1 MNGAK
6 ILAETIEKVVDGKI
20 AKAMRGGVQ
29 TVEAEYVGT
38 DSQGKSW
45 VLLPGADSATPVKS
59 MAVEASAGD
68 VVSVTIGNGRATVSS
83 NVSNPGAGVAG
94 VSEVRDTA
102 TVAKDTADK
111 ATVSASQAL
120 NAAATAQDSAD
131 RALVSADNAAE
142 AAARA
147 DTHAEQAMQSATV
160 AGDAAGRA
168 QASASIANDA
178 ANAAIADAAI
188 ANHAANEANVAAN
201 GAVRG
206 LATVE
211 DVIGTLNWIAEHGTY
226 VQTQDAHIDPAKV
239 YYTRSGSGTQQDPYV
254 YAAVEEPTDAGLS
267 SYYELSIDS
276 GIANYVNT
284 HLALMGDGLHV
295 VPTSG
300 GYYLVIAND
309 GVSVYDSQSNL
320 VTKFGESIDFSSTRP
335 QYIGNEDAYVV
346 FVPADGSNPARVEIG
361 GNVRMGSDKTLSEV
375 LEDVQQASSD
385 ASDAVATARDG
396 AHLVISSTNGQ
407 LFKNGSESTVLQ
419 VSVFPNGGGRLD
431 TIETVR
437 SRFGNGAYVEWKWKH
452 DSDNTWGTLAAN
464 DPHISM
470 GGMWLTVT
478 PEDVASK
485 TSFSADLVVP

>member
-6 ILAETIEKVVDGKI
+6 MLAETIEKVVDEKI
-20 AKAMRGGVQ
+20 TKAMRGGVQ

-188 ANHAANEANVAAN
+188 ANRAANEANVAAN

-284 HLALMGDGLHV
+284 HLALMDDGLHV

-335 QYIGNEDAYVV
+335 QFIGNEDAYVV
-346 FVPADGSNPARVEIG
+346 FVPADGSNPASVEIG

-385 ASDAVATARDG
+385 AG
-396 AHLVISSTNGQ
+396 LP
-407 LFKNGSESTVLQ
+407 F
-419 VSVFPNGGGRLD
+419 
-431 TIETVR
+431 
-437 SRFGNGAYVEWKWKH
+437 
-452 DSDNTWGTLAAN
+452 
-464 DPHISM
+464 
-470 GGMWLTVT
+470 
-478 PEDVASK
+478 
-485 TSFSADLVVP
+485 